1 LTEEA
6 KVNLRAYKYAGG
18 DFGLMYVYFYNP
30 VARWLVEKIPEWIA
44 PNLITL
50 AGFLFSAFPFVAIFV
65 VFGTHFYNEEPKIP
79 GWVFFAEAV
88 CYFLYRMLD
97 ELDGKQA
104 RRTGNSSPLGLIFD
118 HGCDAFA
125 VGLQCMILAKL
136 TQMGVGGILFVHG
149 SNAIFHFA
157 TLEEYYVG
165 GLFLP
170 VGNAITDGSLLY
182 FITMSIPGIFG
193 NECFVAECFPHNY
206 FYEGSPRLTA
216 MNLILVFVVT
226 VQSITVMISINNILK
241 HKRLV
246 AAASDDDY
254 KALRPDMDGEELEC
268 GTLVTQILAYFFLQ
282 GSVQCLAF
290 IGSEPFIFNDGKPGS
305 VSSVFLLMVMQSF
318 LMQHLTT
325 EVMLCHLTKQKYV
338 PTQNKLNVAMAA
350 VSLIITAI
358 WLVSPTFYEEN
369 IRMQTVLPLMLGLTF
384 LCQWHF
390 LLNTVSE
397 LACAL

>member
-1 LTEEA
+1 
-6 KVNLRAYKYAGG
+6 
-18 DFGLMYVYFYNP
+18 MYRYFYNP
-30 VARWLVEKIPEWIA
+30 LASRLVEKIPEWIA

-50 AGFLFSAFPFVAIFV
+50 TGFLFSAVPFAAIFA
-65 VFGTHFYNEEPKIP
+65 VFGTHFYNEGPKIP
-79 GWVFFAEAV
+79 SWLFFAEAV

-97 ELDGKQA
+97 EMDGKQA

-136 TQMGVGGILFVHG
+136 TQMGPGGILFVHG
-149 SNAIFHFA
+149 SMAIFHFA

-170 VGNAITDGSLLY
+170 VGNAISDGSLLY
-182 FITMSIPGIFG
+182 FITMAVPGIFG
-193 NECFVAECFPHNY
+193 NEFFVAEVFAKDH
-206 FYEGSPRLTA
+206 FYDGSPRLTA
-216 MNLILVFVVT
+216 MNLMLAFSVT
-226 VQSITVMISINNILK
+226 VQTITVIFSIKSIFR
-241 HKRLV
+241 HKKLV
-246 AAASDDDY
+246 RAAAASDDDY
-254 KALRPDMDGEELEC
+254 KSLMPEIDGEELEC
-268 GTLVTQILAYFFLQ
+268 GALVKQVLAYVFLQ

-290 IGSEPFIFNDGKPGS
+290 IGSEPFIFNDGEPGS
-305 VSSVFLLMVMQSF
+305 VSSLFLLMMMQSF

-325 EVMLCHLTKQKYV
+325 EVMLCHLTKQKYD
-338 PTQNKLNVAMAA
+338 PMSNKLNVAMAA
-350 VSLIITAI
+350 VSLIVTAI

-369 IRMQTVLPLMLGLTF
+369 IRMHTVLSLMLGLTF